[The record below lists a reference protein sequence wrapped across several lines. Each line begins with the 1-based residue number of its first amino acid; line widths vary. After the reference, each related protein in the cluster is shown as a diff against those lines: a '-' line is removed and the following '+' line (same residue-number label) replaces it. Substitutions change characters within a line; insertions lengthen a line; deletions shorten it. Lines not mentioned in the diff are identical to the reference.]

1 MTLDRGRRV
10 EASRAGT
17 RGHRA
22 GESSSP
28 AADLSQGS
36 DLVTLVAKLL
46 VPRLVLVDFAPP
58 PAGRTAGSPIGSSD
72 APARVFDDQRGED
85 RVIKHIIAADRPMN
99 RCQVHLHSGGTVP
112 PVPLHFAP
120 LDRSDAV
127 AEAGWTG
134 FAPDVLSVGPRCALP
149 VGPRSVCS
157 AHDRCRSRR
166 GPSRNSG
173 CVCVL
178 IGSPRSSAACP
189 RERVTALSQ
198 RFMAAPAR
206 KDIRQITRSQDR
218 RRCDD
223 RSARL
228 NSADPVTHLFSD
240 VAARP
245 IRAIKSL
252 PLAGRI
258 GQGRWS
264 RMSRSFACE
273 LTRAPDDAIGR
284 KRSLDFGASLPP

>member
-1 MTLDRGRRV
+1 MPV
-10 EASRAGT
+10 ELAPL
-17 RGHRA
+17 
-22 GESSSP
+22 P
-28 AADLSQGS
+28 AA
-36 DLVTLVAKLL
+36 
-46 VPRLVLVDFAPP
+46 
-58 PAGRTAGSPIGSSD
+58 RTAGEPIGSSD

-112 PVPLHFAP
+112 PVPLHLAP
-120 LDRSDAV
+120 PDRSDAV
-127 AEAGWTG
+127 AEA
-134 FAPDVLSVGPRCALP
+134 AVELAARRDVLSVGPRCALP

-173 CVCVL
+173 RVCVL

-228 NSADPVTHLFSD
+228 NSADPVTHLFSGCRCQADTSDKEPALSRPDRAGPLVPD
-240 VAARP
+240 VEVVRV
-245 IRAIKSL
+245 RAHEG
-252 PLAGRI
+252 AGRRHRPEAI
-258 GQGRWS
+258 
-264 RMSRSFACE
+264 
-273 LTRAPDDAIGR
+273 TRFRGIPAAVGLSTLLATRVWWGDWR
-284 KRSLDFGASLPP
+284 